1 MFRPLG
7 TLLLLALS
15 IGCSG
20 SEPVRNGGSG
30 LRPRESAVSQDLE
43 HAEKLVV
50 SGGGEQAIPAFD
62 RVLKTVDL
70 PADLEIRAL
79 LGRAEA
85 RLGNGATGEAF
96 ADARSADVRW
106 KSLRRRDARAADALG
121 AEVDRIYGDCALHT
135 KDAATARQRYEKAL
149 SKPARLKDAD
159 GVRYK
164 LWIAATLARDSDA
177 ASLKLA
183 VNEPGRSDLIALAT
197 TLGALKQEPASP
209 APPVAGGSGNALPGV
224 TVLPRSSWN
233 ARSAN
238 PKLLDPMTRVFRV
251 TVHHSGEVT
260 NIGNQTDVANLLRAI
275 QNAHQKGEGYAD
287 VGYHFLIDAGGRVWQ
302 GRDIKYQGAHAGNSA
317 LNSGNVGVCLLGNF
331 DSQSLPV
338 AQAKSLVVVLDSLR
352 KRYGIRREHVY
363 GHGEIRKLGGI
374 GGTECP
380 GDRVQ
385 SIVEKYRKGSGTN
398 PITDARTPNRLEVG
412 QGPSITMAVR

>member
-1 MFRPLG
+1 MPSFSRSTLRSLG
-7 TLLLLALS
+7 TLLLLAFS

-30 LRPRESAVSQDLE
+30 LRPRESAVEKDLE

-50 SGGGEQAIPAFD
+50 SGGGAQAILAFD

-79 LGRAEA
+79 LGRSEA

-106 KSLRRRDARAADALG
+106 KNLRRRDARTADTLA

-149 SKPARLKDAD
+149 TKSARLKDAD

-164 LWIAATLARDSDA
+164 LWIAASLARDPDA
-177 ASLKLA
+177 ANLKIA
-183 VNEPGRSDLIALAT
+183 VNEPDRSDLVALAKALGVLKPEPT
-197 TLGALKQEPASP
+197 TPT
-209 APPVAGGSGNALPGV
+209 PPVAGGSGNSLPGV

-233 ARSAN
+233 ARAAN
-238 PKLLDPMTRVFRV
+238 AKLLDPMTRVFRI
-251 TVHHSGEVT
+251 TVHHSGEIT
-260 NIGNQTDVANLLRAI
+260 NIGNQKDVANLLRAI

-287 VGYHFLIDAGGRVWQ
+287 VGYHYLIDASGRVWQ
-302 GRDIKYQGAHAGNSA
+302 GRDIKYQGAHAGNGA
-317 LNSGNVGVCLLGNF
+317 LNSGNVGVCLLGDF

-338 AQAKSLVVVLDSLR
+338 AQAKSLVTVLDALR
-352 KRYGIRREHVY
+352 KRYGVRREHIY

-385 SIVEKYRKGSGTN
+385 SIVEKYRRGDGGM
-398 PITDARTPNRLEVG
+398 PITDAGNP
-412 QGPSITMAVR
+412 